1 MKKVITV
8 FIIIAILFVGAFMYI
23 NNKEENLDTKK
34 SDVVENYY
42 SNKDIWENKKSMKL
56 AKNTENYEAGYCF
69 LDIDLDGKKE
79 LAVQLGG
86 GTLNNCTTNFYKYES
101 GEISLANIFEET
113 YSISVNDLKKY
124 SSNNENFYINKYRL
138 KVEPAKYIT
147 YYDKLVS
154 GAKGV
159 EVHNM
164 LAREEIFK
172 ENGESTYNYLVEG
185 TYVDRDTYYNAYD
198 NLINYSREEVL
209 IADFISFNEWQ
220 KLSEDEQK
228 EFLENSYS
236 DETLEYV
243 LDIKNNIISEEVNV
257 DDLIIEN
264 DVLITEEMSK
274 DQIEKYKKIANVE
287 NIFAQIVTD
296 KSTFVEII
304 PNSELIDEIVYY
316 YKDGRKVAYQIK
328 VATTSKTID
337 YYLKD
342 GKIVYVD
349 TNRLDESRT
358 IMLEDETD
366 LALRA
371 NKIYSKYIK

>member
-42 SNKDIWENKKSMKL
+42 SNKDIWENEKGMKL

-209 IADFISFNEWQ
+209 IADFIPFNEWQ

-243 LDIKNNIISEEVNV
+243 LDIKNNIISEEVNI

-274 DQIEKYKKIANVE
+274 EQIEKYKKVANVE